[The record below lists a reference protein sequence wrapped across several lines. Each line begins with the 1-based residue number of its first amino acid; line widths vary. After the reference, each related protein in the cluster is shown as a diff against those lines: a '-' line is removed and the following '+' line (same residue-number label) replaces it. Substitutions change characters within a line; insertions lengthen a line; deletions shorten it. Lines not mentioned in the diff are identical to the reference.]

1 MSYGNDPDDILKK
14 FNQKLDQVNR
24 ALQELRREIPE
35 LEKALVAFDQ
45 VPELKK
51 DLNLKMEASKGQTEV
66 RELLTNISQIER
78 ELSDTAYK
86 FGNLR
91 F

>member
-1 MSYGNDPDDILKK
+1 MSYGNDPDDILKR

-51 DLNLKMEASKGQTEV
+51 
-66 RELLTNISQIER
+66 I
-78 ELSDTAYK
+78 
-86 FGNLR
+86 
-91 F
+91 